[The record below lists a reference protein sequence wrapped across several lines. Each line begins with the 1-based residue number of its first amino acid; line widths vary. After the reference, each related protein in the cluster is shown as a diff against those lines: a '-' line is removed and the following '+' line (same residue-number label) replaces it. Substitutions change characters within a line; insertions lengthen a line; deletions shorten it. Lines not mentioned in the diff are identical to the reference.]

1 MRLGCCY
8 GRGYP
13 PLRSISILMATAF
26 VDMLGFAIIFPIL
39 PLYAER
45 LGADPWVIG
54 MIIASFSVAQLGA
67 APVWG
72 RFSDRY
78 GRRPALLIGLFASAL
93 AFVVFGLASS
103 IGMLFLSRIVQGV
116 GGGTTGVAQAYIG
129 DSIPPRDRV
138 KALGWLSAA
147 TSAGVMIGPVIG
159 SLAYSL
165 GDSAPGFI
173 AAGLCLLNVGFA
185 WRWLPES
192 KKIPAPGEHEIVG
205 SRRGIRQ
212 LAWEVVSRPRSAIPE
227 LIWIYTVGMLGFMS
241 MTAIMSLYLLHRF
254 GVTEA
259 SVGFFFLYIGVMSVV
274 MRAIILG
281 RLVDRYGETVV
292 MRIGAISLATGLCLI
307 PLAGSI
313 GTLALVMPFV
323 PIGTACLF
331 PTVSALVSHKA
342 PEAELGQVLGVQQAF
357 GGFARIF
364 APVWAT
370 AAYQSL
376 GITVP
381 FFIAAGVVGVVGVLA
396 FRVQKSEYG
405 MVSAE

>member
-1 MRLGCCY
+1 MCLGGGY
-8 GRGYP
+8 GCWYQT
-13 PLRSISILMATAF
+13 LRSISILMATAF

-45 LGADPWVIG
+45 LGAETWVIG

-78 GRRPALLIGLFASAL
+78 GRRPALLIGLFASSA
-93 AFVVFGLASS
+93 AFVVFGLAAS
-103 IGMLFLSRIVQGV
+103 IWMLFLSRIVQGV

-129 DSIPPRDRV
+129 DTIPPKDRA

-159 SLAYSL
+159 SLAFTL
-165 GDSAPGFI
+165 GDAAPGFI

-192 KKIPAPGEHEIVG
+192 KKMLATGDQVLP
-205 SRRGIRQ
+205 SRRGIGEM
-212 LAWEVVSRPRSAIPE
+212 AWEVVRRPWSDIPE

-241 MTAIMSLYLLHRF
+241 MTAVMSLYLLHRF

-259 SVGFFFLYIGVMSVV
+259 SIGFFFLYIGVLSVV

-281 RLVDRYGETVV
+281 KMVDRFGETVV
-292 MRIGAISLATGLCLI
+292 MRIGAISLAVGLFLI
-307 PLAGSI
+307 PLADSVW
-313 GTLALVMPFV
+313 TLALAMPMV

-331 PTVSALVSHKA
+331 PTVSALVSQRA
-342 PEAELGQVLGVQQAF
+342 TEVELGQVLGVQQAF
-357 GGFARIF
+357 GGFARVF

-370 AAYQSL
+370 AAYQRL

-381 FFIAAGVVGVVGVLA
+381 FFIAAGVVGVVAVLA
-396 FRVQKSEYG
+396 FRVQ
-405 MVSAE
+405 SAAPEGELAT